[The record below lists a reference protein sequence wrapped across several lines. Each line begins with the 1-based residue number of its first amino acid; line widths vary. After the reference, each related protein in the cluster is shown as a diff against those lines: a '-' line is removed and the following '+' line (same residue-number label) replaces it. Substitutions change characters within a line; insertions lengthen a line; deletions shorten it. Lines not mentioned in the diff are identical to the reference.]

1 VSRAQRKRLLDR
13 IRQKRCKN
21 VRFEDL
27 VRLLEAYG
35 CTHERT
41 RGSHHI
47 YVYPR
52 LRRPIVLQRPHQ
64 SDVPSPF
71 CRQILD
77 VIDEIIELEEEETES
92 ENNNA

>member
-1 VSRAQRKRLLDR
+1 MVSAAQRKKLLDR

-35 CTHERT
+35 CIHDRT

-47 YVYPR
+47 YVYPG
-52 LRRPIVLQRPHQ
+52 LRRPIVLQKPHR
-64 SDVPSPF
+64 SDVPPPF
-71 CRQILD
+71 CRQILQ
-77 VIDEIIELEEEETES
+77 IIEEIIEFEES
-92 ENNNA
+92 ENPDA